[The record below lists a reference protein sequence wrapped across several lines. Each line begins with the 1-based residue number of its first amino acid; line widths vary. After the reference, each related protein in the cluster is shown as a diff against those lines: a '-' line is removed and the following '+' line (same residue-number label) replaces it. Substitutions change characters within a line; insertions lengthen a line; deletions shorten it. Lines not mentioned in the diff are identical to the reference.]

1 MKRIDFEK
9 SAYGQYVKLEL
20 ETYDMFAAVSLIN
33 LYEDTTVKIVGTFSF
48 DENGGYKDSNWEYSL
63 DSGNTWKNGNGEVQ
77 KLTDEELTQLNRD
90 DKIIVRFSGNE
101 TEYTINVDKM
111 ATPTITAYLNDLE
124 NRFEVINEN
133 ILNLSIGK
141 KYKGKAYSGEIGLPM
156 TGSKIVLP
164 CGIYGRYEF

>member
-1 MKRIDFEK
+1 MILRR
-9 SAYGQYVKLEL
+9 
-20 ETYDMFAAVSLIN
+20 VSLIN

-48 DENGGYKDSNWEYSL
+48 DENGNANILLNDGYKDSNWEYSL

-124 NRFEVINEN
+124 NR
-133 ILNLSIGK
+133 LIGI
-141 KYKGKAYSGEIGLPM
+141 SNVD
-156 TGSKIVLP
+156 S
-164 CGIYGRYEF
+164 